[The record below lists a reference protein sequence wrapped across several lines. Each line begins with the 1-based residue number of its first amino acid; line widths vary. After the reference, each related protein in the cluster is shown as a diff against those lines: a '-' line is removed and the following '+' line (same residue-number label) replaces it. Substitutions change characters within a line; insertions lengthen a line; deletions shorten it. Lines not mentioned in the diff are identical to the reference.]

1 MADRAAGAI
10 CEFTKARR
18 RRREMHNV
26 EGTVE
31 DTKLIVTIDLA
42 AITRDGHSRLLSTDC
57 GGLAKN
63 DPQATG
69 RLDSPQD
76 CTPPVG

>member
-1 MADRAAGAI
+1 
-10 CEFTKARR
+10 
-18 RRREMHNV
+18 MHNV

-57 GGLAKN
+57 AGLAKN
-63 DPQATG
+63 DPTAIG
-69 RLDSPQD
+69 RPRRSKDLGPRGG
-76 CTPPVG
+76 VGARYAAP

>member
-1 MADRAAGAI
+1 
-10 CEFTKARR
+10 
-18 RRREMHNV
+18 MHNV

-42 AITRDGHSRLLSTDC
+42 AITRDGHSRLSTDYA
-57 GGLAKN
+57 GLAKN

-69 RLDSPQD
+69 RPNY
-76 CTPPVG
+76 PKIAYPR